1 MFGSAGWDATHA
13 TSLSSVPMVRRG
25 GYIPTAETA
34 RGMKIYTK
42 TGDKGR
48 SSLFNGAR
56 RRKVTFQFCTPA
68 SQANNPKT
76 HRPFGDTWTDH

>member
-1 MFGSAGWDATHA
+1 
-13 TSLSSVPMVRRG
+13 
-25 GYIPTAETA
+25 
-34 RGMKIYTK
+34 MKIYTK